1 MKIYFVHI
9 NDVQS
14 GPFNKEELKELGI
27 TKEIMVWYEGIEFWV
42 CAGEIAELTDVLKV
56 IPPPLISSVN
66 HSKLVEQNVS
76 KAEPEQKDLT
86 SETKKNASNSSKS
99 YLTGAIALVL
109 LIGFFVFIYVDQKS
123 KQEELQYQLELQ
135 NAKLLEQERIEEER
149 KAEELRAQR
158 AAKLSAL
165 RTEYDQALTNL
176 RAAKMKMD
184 EINEFRLLR
193 TRDEKEQQVRD
204 QLEVIRYWENEED
217 RLRKVIE
224 SF

>member
-99 YLTGAIALVL
+99 YLSGAIALVL

>member
-27 TKEIMVWYEGIEFWV
+27 TKETMVWYEGIEFWV

-193 TRDEKEQQVRD
+193 T
-204 QLEVIRYWENEED
+204 
-217 RLRKVIE
+217 
-224 SF
+224 